1 MDMRRVNS
9 AIERE
14 RHPIPTIEEVLYD
27 LNGSTVFSKLDLK
40 CGFDQV
46 ELDERSCE
54 ITTSVTRRG
63 LYRYKHLMFGVTS
76 APEKHQKIV
85 ADVLHGCE
93 GVANLADD
101 FIVHG
106 CGIKEHD
113 RNLHAVL
120 TRLKEKGLTLNGD
133 KRQFRLPK
141 LTFFGNDL
149 SGQGVAPSK
158 EKVAAI
164 LNASPPQDASRV
176 RSFVQ
181 LVQYSAKFLPNFAQE
196 AEPLWSLLRK
206 NEPFIW
212 GEAQEMSFQKL
223 KQLVAQAT
231 TLAYFRGDC
240 NTRIIA
246 DAGPQGLGTVQ
257 TQDGKWQAISY
268 PSRNLTEVERRY
280 SQTEKEALAL
290 VWACERFNIYVY
302 GRKFELETD
311 HKPLECI
318 FGRLSKPSA
327 RMERWVLRLQGYD
340 YRVVYRPGKANIAD
354 SLSRVI

>member
-1 MDMRRVNS
+1 M
-9 AIERE
+9 
-14 RHPIPTIEEVLYD
+14 
-27 LNGSTVFSKLDLK
+27 
-40 CGFDQV
+40 
-46 ELDERSCE
+46 
-54 ITTSVTRRG
+54 
-63 LYRYKHLMFGVTS
+63 
-76 APEKHQKIV
+76 
-85 ADVLHGCE
+85 
-93 GVANLADD
+93 
-101 FIVHG
+101 
-106 CGIKEHD
+106 
-113 RNLHAVL
+113 
-120 TRLKEKGLTLNGD
+120 
-133 KRQFRLPK
+133 
-141 LTFFGNDL
+141 
-149 SGQGVAPSK
+149 
-158 EKVAAI
+158 
-164 LNASPPQDASRV
+164 NASSPQDASQV

-181 LVQYSAKFLPNFAQE
+181 LVQYSAKFPPNFAQE
-196 AEPLWSLLRK
+196 AEGLRSLLRK

-212 GEAQEMSFQKL
+212 GKAQERSFQKL

-231 TLAYFRGDC
+231 PLAYFIGDC

-268 PSRNLTEVERRY
+268 ASRNLTEVERRY

>member
-106 CGIKEHD
+106 RGIKEHD

-141 LTFFGNDL
+141 LTFFANDL
-149 SGQGVAPSK
+149 SRQGVAPSK
-158 EKVAAI
+158 EKVAAN

-196 AEPLWSLLRK
+196 AEPLRSLLRK
-206 NEPFIW
+206 NEPFIR

-240 NTRIIA
+240 NTLIIA
-246 DAGPQGLGTVQ
+246 DAGPQGVGAVL
-257 TQDGKWQAISY
+257 TQLQDSEWQAILYASG
-268 PSRNLTEVERRY
+268 NLTEVERRY
-280 SQTEKEALAL
+280 WQTEKEALAL

-327 RMERWVLRLQGYD
+327 RIERWVLRLQGCD
-340 YRVVYRPGKANIAD
+340 YRVVYTARKIGFTHIY
-354 SLSRVI
+354 S